1 MAWQIGFGRCSDPA
15 IINLIT
21 RHHSIIQEKVSTKY
35 VLLRSSN
42 YGICMYSKVNMGSGS
57 MEHKVGTSQSITSQP
72 HGFFRDDPTLA

>member
-1 MAWQIGFGRCSDPA
+1 MAWQIRFGRCSDLV

-21 RHHSIIQEKVSTKY
+21 RHHSGEGEYEVRTTST
-35 VLLRSSN
+35 N